1 MVTNRMDINQVL
13 TQMRDLRAQMQA
25 RARAPVN
32 PLAETQQ
39 VGSSEAAGAVRGTS
53 SSFGTMLSQAVNK
66 VAETQH
72 TASTMSRAFEQGE
85 PGVSLTQV
93 MVATQK
99 ASVSFQAMTQV
110 RNKLVDAYKEV
121 MNMQV

>member
-1 MVTNRMDINQVL
+1 MITDRMDINRVL
-13 TQMRDLRAQMQA
+13 TQMRDMRAQMQA
-25 RARAPVN
+25 RQPVT
-32 PLAETQQ
+32 PMQELQQTTPTEATQP
-39 VGSSEAAGAVRGTS
+39 VT
-53 SSFGTMLSQAVNK
+53 SSFGTMFSQAINK
-66 VAETQH
+66 VAESQQ
-72 TASTMSRAFEQGE
+72 TASTLSRSFEQGD

-110 RNKLVDAYKEV
+110 RNKLVEAYQEV

>member
-1 MVTNRMDINQVL
+1 MITDRMDINRVL
-13 TQMRDLRAQMQA
+13 TQMRDMRAQMQA
-25 RARAPVN
+25 RQPVN
-32 PLAETQQ
+32 PVRETQQ
-39 VGSSEAAGAVRGTS
+39 TLPSDTATPVTP
-53 SSFGTMLSQAVNK
+53 SFSTMFSQAINK
-66 VAETQH
+66 VAETQQ
-72 TASTMSRAFEQGE
+72 TAGNLSRSFEQGD

-121 MNMQV
+121 MNMPV

>member
-1 MVTNRMDINQVL
+1 
-13 TQMRDLRAQMQA
+13 MRDMRAQMQA
-25 RARAPVN
+25 HQPVSPLGGAQAVAGTDAAAATSATAP
-32 PLAETQQ
+32 
-39 VGSSEAAGAVRGTS
+39 GFGAM
-53 SSFGTMLSQAVNK
+53 FSQAINK
-66 VAETQH
+66 VAETQQSAG
-72 TASTMSRAFEQGE
+72 TLSRSFEQGD

-110 RNKLVDAYKEV
+110 RNKLIDAYQEV

>member
-1 MVTNRMDINQVL
+1 MITNRTDINSVL
-13 TQMRDLRAQMQA
+13 SQMREMRAQMQA
-25 RARAPVN
+25 RQPTSPVRESQMAT
-32 PLAETQQ
+32 P
-39 VGSSEAAGAVRGTS
+39 SEATAPTAP
-53 SSFGTMLSQAVNK
+53 SFGKMFSEAINK
-66 VAETQH
+66 VAETQQ
-72 TASTMSRAFEQGE
+72 TAGNLSRSFEQGD

-110 RNKLVDAYKEV
+110 RNKLIDAYQEV

>member
-1 MVTNRMDINQVL
+1 MISDRMDINRVL
-13 TQMRDLRAQMQA
+13 TQMRDMRAQMQTRQPVSPMGEA
-25 RARAPVN
+25 QASADVRPASPASATAP
-32 PLAETQQ
+32 T
-39 VGSSEAAGAVRGTS
+39 
-53 SSFGTMLSQAVNK
+53 FGTMFSQAINK
-66 VAETQH
+66 VAETQQS
-72 TASTMSRAFEQGE
+72 ASTLTKSFEQGD

-110 RNKLVDAYKEV
+110 RNKLVEAYQEV

>member
-1 MVTNRMDINQVL
+1 MITDRMDINRVL
-13 TQMRDLRAQMQA
+13 TQMRDMRAQMQA
-25 RARAPVN
+25 RQPVN
-32 PLAETQQ
+32 PLRETQQ
-39 VGSSEAAGAVRGTS
+39 AAPTETAAPVTPTFS
-53 SSFGTMLSQAVNK
+53 TMFSQAINK
-66 VAETQH
+66 VAETQQ
-72 TASTMSRAFEQGE
+72 TAGNLSRAFEQGE

-110 RNKLVDAYKEV
+110 RNKLVEAYQEV

>member
-1 MVTNRMDINQVL
+1 MITDRMDINRVL
-13 TQMRDLRAQMQA
+13 TQMRDMRAQMQA
-25 RARAPVN
+25 RQPVN
-32 PLAETQQ
+32 PLREVQQAAPAAKAEP
-39 VGSSEAAGAVRGTS
+39 VAP
-53 SSFGTMLSQAVNK
+53 SFGTMFSQAINK
-66 VAETQH
+66 VAETQN
-72 TASTMSRAFEQGE
+72 TASNLSRAFEQGE

-110 RNKLVDAYKEV
+110 RNKLIEAYQEV

>member
-1 MVTNRMDINQVL
+1 MITNRTDINSVL
-13 TQMRDLRAQMQA
+13 TQMREMRAQMQA
-25 RARAPVN
+25 RQPVSPVSETPQAASTGAAAPVS
-32 PLAETQQ
+32 P
-39 VGSSEAAGAVRGTS
+39 
-53 SSFGTMLSQAVNK
+53 SFGTMFSQAINK
-66 VAETQH
+66 VAETQQSA
-72 TASTMSRAFEQGE
+72 TTMAKSFEQGD

-110 RNKLVDAYKEV
+110 RNKLIDAYQEV

>member
-1 MVTNRMDINQVL
+1 MITDRMDINRVL
-13 TQMRDLRAQMQA
+13 TQMRDMRAQMQA
-25 RARAPVN
+25 RQPVSPMGEAQASADVRAATP
-32 PLAETQQ
+32 
-39 VGSSEAAGAVRGTS
+39 TS
-53 SSFGTMLSQAVNK
+53 ASAPTFGTMFSQAINK
-66 VAETQH
+66 VAETQQS
-72 TASTMSRAFEQGE
+72 ASTLTKSFEQGD

-110 RNKLVDAYKEV
+110 RNKLIDAYQEV